1 MSSINSIRKLQILYI
16 SMKNKKIKNVKN
28 GEKKWP
34 DTGIYT
40 YYYHWKAYQI
50 FFKNVPVK
58 AMFTVSV
65 FEILL
70 FEGRSVFSPAHR
82 NTRSERADGCAS

>member
-1 MSSINSIRKLQILYI
+1 MSSINSIRKFQILYI

-40 YYYHWKAYQI
+40 YYYH
-50 FFKNVPVK
+50 
-58 AMFTVSV
+58 
-65 FEILL
+65 
-70 FEGRSVFSPAHR
+70 
-82 NTRSERADGCAS
+82 